1 MKRALMFVVAGIFAL
16 MLIGAIAVY
25 VIGQR
30 TPTKDPVVKQPTS
43 AEGADSDERLI
54 FPELVGTSLLLE
66 QVSVPSE
73 LSGDFKLVVV
83 SYDVS
88 QQPDIDEW
96 LPALEELNEEFPRMA
111 GYYIPLLPKSAADTS
126 VFIIGGMAAVAKSD
140 VDRART
146 VVVFTNVEA
155 FNRLV
160 NVPNMEAVQLFLLD
174 QNQRILW
181 QGSGHYNENTV
192 DELRAALQSTL

>member
-1 MKRALMFVVAGIFAL
+1 MKRALLFVAAGIFAL
-16 MLIGAIAVY
+16 ILLGTLIVY
-25 VIGQR
+25 IIGQR
-30 TPTKDPVVKQPTS
+30 TPTEDPIVKTS
-43 AEGADSDERLI
+43 EGAASYESPI

-66 QVSVPSE
+66 QVGFPSE

-88 QQPDIDEW
+88 QQPDVDEW
-96 LPALEELNEEFPRMA
+96 LPALEELNEVFPQLA
-111 GYYIPLLPKSAADTS
+111 GYYIPLLPKSAADSS
-126 VFIIGGMAAVAKSD
+126 VFIIGGMAATAKSD

-160 NVPNMEAVQLFLLD
+160 NVPDLESIQLFLLD
-174 QNQRILW
+174 QNQHILW
-181 QGSGHYNENTV
+181 QGSGHYNEKILV
-192 DELRAALQSTL
+192 ELRTVLQGTLE

>member
-1 MKRALMFVVAGIFAL
+1 MKRALLFVVAGIFAL
-16 MLIGAIAVY
+16 ILIGAIAVY
-25 VIGQR
+25 MIGQR
-30 TPTKDPVVKQPTS
+30 TPTEDPVVKQPTS
-43 AEGADSDERLI
+43 DEGADSDESLI

-66 QVSVPSE
+66 QISVPSE

-88 QQPDIDEW
+88 QQPDVDEW
-96 LPALEELNEEFPRMA
+96 LPALEDLNEEFPQLA

-146 VVVFTNVEA
+146 IIVFTNVEA

-160 NVPNMEAVQLFLLD
+160 NVPNIEAVQLFLLD

-181 QGSGHYNENTV
+181 QASGHYNEDTL
-192 DELRAALQSTL
+192 DELRTALQDVG